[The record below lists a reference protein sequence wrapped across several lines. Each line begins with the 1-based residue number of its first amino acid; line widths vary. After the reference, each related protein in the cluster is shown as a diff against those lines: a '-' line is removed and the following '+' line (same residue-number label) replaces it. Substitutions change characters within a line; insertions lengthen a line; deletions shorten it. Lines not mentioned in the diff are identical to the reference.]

1 MMSPLLEYIQRWRMT
16 AATEGRAMLRQL
28 LWGLTA
34 AAMTIAV
41 QASPATASPTR
52 VALVIGNAAYEEG
65 PLKTSL
71 NDAGLVAEALNS
83 VGFEVLTGADLDQ
96 TELRIAFRDFI
107 SKVELAGS
115 DVEAFV
121 YFSGYGVD
129 YDGEN
134 YLLPISARLKQIG
147 DIPIEA
153 VRVADFVRPLS
164 GTLAA
169 AKIIAIDAARKLP
182 FPLQGWRVAPGL
194 AASDPQPQVL
204 LGLSSEPGT
213 IAEEGP
219 GSYGPYAM
227 AIAEMLIDPAQELDP
242 AQKYETI
249 FTRIRK
255 RTYRASDG
263 RQIPWHVSALT
274 SEIGHDRA
282 SQHPDASGMA
292 QTGHDAADIETA
304 FALAIEA
311 DSLSAYV
318 QYARMYPNG
327 PYTARVW
334 AAMRARREALTWLR
348 VMELNQ
354 KEGYWTYLARY
365 PDGLHAGD
373 AARRLQR
380 ISVPIAAPQ
389 GFVQLDLLDVP
400 PPVEGDPS
408 ERVASF
414 AQPAPDALIGAPP
427 ALFAKLRPPT
437 RPAQPG
443 RLPSPGQIPLA
454 ASVHERPPMRPAA
467 RIPPPQGMVIAAPG
481 ALPSERDY
489 PLRGALGPEISARLG
504 GSAPQSSAQQS
515 PRPDQAAS
523 RVQLSRLPSPADSE
537 QVKPLPTVPLPRARP
552 LELLAPSAGLES
564 ESDYRLRGV
573 DAGPEASVQ
582 SNSAVPQGSAQQ
594 SPRPEHPPSGTQLS
608 TLPSPT
614 ESDQAKPLL
623 TVPLPRARPREPQA
637 ASPAASPP
645 YRPTPPP
652 PAATQPASPW
662 QFWPFGAAQTGRA
675 EPRAP

>member
-1 MMSPLLEYIQRWRMT
+1 
-16 AATEGRAMLRQL
+16 MLRQL

-34 AAMTIAV
+34 AAMNIAV

-96 TELRIAFRDFI
+96 TEMRIAFRDFI

-182 FPLQGWRVAPGL
+182 FPLRGGRVAPGL
-194 AASDPQPQVL
+194 AASDPQPRVL

-213 IAEEGP
+213 IAEEGH

-242 AQKYETI
+242 AQKYEAI

-255 RTYRASDG
+255 RTYGGSDG
-263 RQIPWHVSALT
+263 SQIPWHVSALT
-274 SEIGHDRA
+274 SEIGHDRT

-292 QTGHDAADIETA
+292 HDAADIDTA
-304 FALAIEA
+304 FALTIEA

-365 PDGLHAGD
+365 PDGLHAED

-380 ISVPIAAPQ
+380 ISAPTAAPH

-408 ERVASF
+408 ERVGSF
-414 AQPAPDALIGAPP
+414 AQPAPDTLIGAPP

-443 RLPSPGQIPLA
+443 RLPSPGQIGLA
-454 ASVHERPPMRPAA
+454 VSVHERPPMRPAA
-467 RIPPPQGMVIAAPG
+467 RIPPAQGMVIAASG

-489 PLRGALGPEISARLG
+489 PLRGALGPEISAQLG
-504 GSAPQSSAQQS
+504 AAAPQSSAQQS
-515 PRPDQAAS
+515 RRPDLPPS
-523 RVQLSRLPSPADSE
+523 RIQLSRLPSPADSE
-537 QVKPLPTVPLPRARP
+537 QVKPLPIVPLPRARP
-552 LELLAPSAGLES
+552 LDLLAPSAALES
-564 ESDYRLRGV
+564 ESDYRLWGV
-573 DAGPEASVQ
+573 DAGPVASVQ
-582 SNSAVPQGSAQQ
+582 SNAAVPQGSAQQ
-594 SPRPEHPPSGTQLS
+594 SPRLEHPSSRIQLS
-608 TLPSPT
+608 TLPSRT
-614 ESDQAKPLL
+614 ESAEPLL
-623 TVPLPRARPREPQA
+623 TVPLPRARPLEPQA
-637 ASPAASPP
+637 ASPATSPP
-645 YRPTPPP
+645 RPKSAPPP
-652 PAATQPASPW
+652 PSASQPASLW

>member
-1 MMSPLLEYIQRWRMT
+1 MN
-16 AATEGRAMLRQL
+16 
-28 LWGLTA
+28 
-34 AAMTIAV
+34 IAV
-41 QASPATASPTR
+41 QASPATASTTR
-52 VALVIGNAAYEEG
+52 VALVIGNAAYEKG

-96 TELRIAFRDFI
+96 TELRMAFRDFV

-147 DIPIEA
+147 DIPVEG
-153 VRVADFVRPLS
+153 VRVTDLVRPLS

-169 AKIIAIDAARKLP
+169 TKIITVDAARRLP
-182 FPLQGWRVAPGL
+182 FPLHGGRVAPGI
-194 AASDPQPQVL
+194 AASEAQPQVL
-204 LGLSSEPGT
+204 LALSCEPGS

-219 GSYGPYAM
+219 GPYGPYAI
-227 AIAEMLIDPAQELDP
+227 AIAEMLIDSAQALDP

-255 RTYRASDG
+255 RTYRATDG
-263 RQIPWHVSALT
+263 RQIPWHVSALI
-274 SEIGHDRA
+274 SQIGHVRGP
-282 SQHPDASGMA
+282 QHPNASDMA
-292 QTGHDAADIETA
+292 QMGHDAAGIDKA
-304 FALAIEA
+304 FALVIEA
-311 DSLSAYV
+311 DSLPAYV

-334 AAMRARREALTWLR
+334 AAVGARREALTWLR
-348 VMELNQ
+348 VIELNQ
-354 KEGYWTYLARY
+354 KEGYWTYLTRY

-373 AARRLQR
+373 ATRRLQR

-389 GFVQLDLLDVP
+389 GFVPLDLLDVP

-408 ERVASF
+408 EVAFF
-414 AQPAPDALIGAPP
+414 AQPAPDTLIGAPP

-454 ASVHERPPMRPAA
+454 ASVHERPPMGPAA

-504 GSAPQSSAQQS
+504 ASAPQSSAQQS
-515 PRPDQAAS
+515 QRPDQAAS

-552 LELLAPSAGLES
+552 LQQLAPSAALES
-564 ESDYRLRGV
+564 ENDYRLRGV

-582 SNSAVPQGSAQQ
+582 SNSAVP
-594 SPRPEHPPSGTQLS
+594 HPPSGIQLS

-637 ASPAASPP
+637 ASPPQ
-645 YRPTPPP
+645 RQPTPPP
-652 PAATQPASPW
+652 PAATQPASLW